1 MSYRGVSDQEILRA
15 IIAAGGRTKIP
26 TSTAAEQLI
35 ALSQPKV
42 SNYMK
47 DVPLGTSSGVGYR
60 AHTPNYKIDP
70 RGNVVG
76 DAMIDAASL
85 YGDASGTFNDALSRP
100 VRQARAGVGRVVG
113 RGGRKMAGKAG
124 SVLGALPGM
133 GKLGAAARVL
143 GPGLGAAGG
152 VLGVGELVLGEE
164 SAPNKGMDAAAMTIG
179 GLLGSAGGPL
189 GVAAGAGLGKMSSDA
204 LQYLFGDKLTPEQR
218 KMREALMMLQGGR
231 Y

>member
-1 MSYRGVSDQEILRA
+1 MSYLGVSDQEILRA
-15 IIAAGGRTKIP
+15 LLKAGYGATIP
-26 TSTAAEQLI
+26 TSSAVNQLI
-35 ALSQPKV
+35 AKSRPKV
-42 SNYMK
+42 SNLMK
-47 DVPLGTSSGVGYR
+47 EVPLVTSGNIGYR
-60 AHTPNYKIDP
+60 AQTPNYKIDP

-85 YGDASGTFNDALSRP
+85 YGEASNTFSEGMNRP
-100 VRQARAGVGRVVG
+100 FRQARAGVGRMVG
-113 RGGRKMAGKAG
+113 PGGRKMAGKAG

-143 GPGLGAAGG
+143 GPGLGAVGG
-152 VLGVGELVLGEE
+152 VMGVGDLVLGEE
-164 SAPNKGMDAAAMTIG
+164 SGVNKGMDATAMAIG

-189 GVAAGAGLGKMSSDA
+189 GIAAGAGLGKMGSDA